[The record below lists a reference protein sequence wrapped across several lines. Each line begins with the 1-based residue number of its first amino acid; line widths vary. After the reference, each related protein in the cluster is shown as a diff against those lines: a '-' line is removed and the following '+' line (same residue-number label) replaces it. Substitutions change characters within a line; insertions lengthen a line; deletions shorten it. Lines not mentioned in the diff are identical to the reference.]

1 MEMEIKELEQF
12 NKKARTIVENIG
24 DVELVHA
31 HCYLVN
37 YCDNYICKQYNG
49 GCKDIEK
56 CREISERFSRNSE
69 TGYNETCEYIKKN
82 KIKTE
87 WSD

>member
-1 MEMEIKELEQF
+1 MEMEIEGLEEF
-12 NKKARTIVENIG
+12 NRKASIIVENID

-37 YCDNYICKQYNG
+37 YCDDYICKQYNG

-56 CREISERFSRNSE
+56 CREISDKFSRNSE
-69 TGYNETCEYIKKN
+69 TGYIETYDYIKR
-82 KIKTE
+82 
-87 WSD
+87 